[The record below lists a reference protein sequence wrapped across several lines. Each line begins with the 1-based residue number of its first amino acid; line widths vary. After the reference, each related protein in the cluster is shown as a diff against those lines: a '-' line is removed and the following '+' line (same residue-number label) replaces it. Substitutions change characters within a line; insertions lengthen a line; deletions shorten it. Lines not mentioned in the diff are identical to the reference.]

1 MKRVQFFHDFARE
14 RLGREPFSDA
24 ESVDTCLQGMQEG
37 VLDVCARNSNGR
49 YVWSCFGMTS
59 DRWQRACSLLQRAG
73 VASSIFWESTRPLL
87 FYHEFMADIDYL
99 WTDLQAV
106 ECYLME
112 RRFENKIHP
121 IIRIRLVEELD
132 RRKAWE
138 GLRRA
143 WLVACTQD

>member
-1 MKRVQFFHDFARE
+1 
-14 RLGREPFSDA
+14 
-24 ESVDTCLQGMQEG
+24 MQEG
-37 VLDVCARNSNGR
+37 FLDVCAQNPHGR
-49 YVWSCFGMTS
+49 YVWDCYEMTA
-59 DRWQRACSLLQRAG
+59 DQWHRACGLLERAG
-73 VASSIFWESTRPLL
+73 VSNSILWQST
-87 FYHEFMADIDYL
+87 FYFRYCEFMAHIEYL

-106 ECYLME
+106 EWYLME